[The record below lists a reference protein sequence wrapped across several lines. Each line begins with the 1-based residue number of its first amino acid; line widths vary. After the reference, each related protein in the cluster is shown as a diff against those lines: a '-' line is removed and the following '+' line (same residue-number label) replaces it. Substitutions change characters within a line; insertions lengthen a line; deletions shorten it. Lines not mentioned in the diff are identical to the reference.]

1 MNDPLLQPASTP
13 EERLQALSAWGVD
26 LSLTRRMLRRTPAER
41 VAGVLEAADGFVQ
54 RAFLARLVRPAL
66 HSVPPSRLFQRL
78 LEAEVDCVLT
88 EHLAEIA
95 QGAPLLT
102 DHAELC
108 FRPDAENVARLVA
121 ALRPLRPR
129 LRAGT
134 RRERSLRF
142 FAQHGARLLLEQ
154 TPLELDTQACRLC
167 LASALPGVG
176 AYPAIKQA
184 TILLDLFGCR
194 MRVLTLPALIARR
207 KARGNLSDET
217 FLPQLE
223 AALLLATAEA
233 SAAPASPR

>member
-1 MNDPLLQPASTP
+1 MNDPLMHSASTP
-13 EERLQALSAWGVD
+13 EDRLQAIAAWGVD
-26 LSLTRRMLRRTPAER
+26 LSLTKRMLRRTPAER

-54 RAFLARLVRPAL
+54 RSWLSRLVRPAL
-66 HSVPPSRLFQRL
+66 HPVPPSQLFQRL
-78 LEAEVDCVLT
+78 IEAEVDFVLT

-108 FRPDAENVARLVA
+108 FRPDAENAARLA
-121 ALRPLRPR
+121 RALLPLYPR
-129 LRAGT
+129 LRTGI

-142 FAQHGARLLLEQ
+142 FAQHGARLLLELA
-154 TPLELDTQACRLC
+154 PLELDTQACRLC

-184 TILLDLFGCR
+184 ATPLDLYGCQ
-194 MRVLTLPALIARR
+194 MCVLTLPALIARR
-207 KARGNLSDET
+207 QARGNLSDET

-223 AALLLATAEA
+223 AALLLATASAE
-233 SAAPASPR
+233 AAPAGPR